1 MLGSASVGVGCNGW
15 GWDVMGGWG
24 VSRGRCNGDK
34 REKTLRYAAVI
45 VFSESIFD
53 RILDSGEKRG
63 GVYDM
68 LDCLP
73 AI

>member
-1 MLGSASVGVGCNGW
+1 MLGGGSVGIGCNGW
-15 GWDVMGGWG
+15 GG
-24 VSRGRCNGDK
+24 VPEDAAIGIKER
-34 REKTLRYAAVI
+34 TLRYAAVI

>member
-1 MLGSASVGVGCNGW
+1 
-15 GWDVMGGWG
+15 MGGWG